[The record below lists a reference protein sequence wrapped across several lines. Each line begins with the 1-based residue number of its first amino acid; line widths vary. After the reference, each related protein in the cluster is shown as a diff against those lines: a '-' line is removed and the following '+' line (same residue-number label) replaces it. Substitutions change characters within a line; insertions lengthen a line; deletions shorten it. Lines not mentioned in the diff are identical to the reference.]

1 MQLWREL
8 RETASVS
15 LSASLQPFHASQPG
29 SAINPEYP
37 AVTADPSP
45 HRAPLLA
52 AAVH

>member
-1 MQLWREL
+1 MERAE
-8 RETASVS
+8 RDGEC
-15 LSASLQPFHASQPG
+15 LSQRLFAALFHASQPG

-52 AAVH
+52 KAVH